1 MIDQTFTELPMRS
14 LKFLVIFL
22 GVLIIVALGFLVYGF
37 AKKSLDPNWRL
48 LHAPP
53 QKPGEPSKNR
63 VNTDIGDIFLN
74 LPKNH
79 YFKTIIE
86 SNQML
91 FIFTG
96 PSELQTN
103 KIYIVDVKNG
113 KIRGTI
119 NP

>member
-1 MIDQTFTELPMRS
+1 M
-14 LKFLVIFL
+14 
-22 GVLIIVALGFLVYGF
+22 
-37 AKKSLDPNWRL
+37 
-48 LHAPP
+48 
-53 QKPGEPSKNR
+53 
-63 VNTDIGDIFLN
+63 IFLN

-96 PSELQTN
+96 PSEMQTN
-103 KIYIVDVKNG
+103 KIYIVDIENG

-119 NP
+119 NH

>member
-1 MIDQTFTELPMRS
+1 MHS

-22 GVLIIVALGFLVYGF
+22 GFLIIMALGFLVYGF
-37 AKKSLDPNWRL
+37 AKKSSDPNWRL
-48 LHAPP
+48 LQETP
-53 QKPGEPSKNR
+53 QKSEAYRQNLGTPEFGN
-63 VNTDIGDIFLN
+63 IFLN
-74 LPKNH
+74 LPKNY
-79 YFKTIIE
+79 YFQTIIE

-96 PSELQTN
+96 PTETQTN
-103 KIYIVDVKNG
+103 KIYILDAKNG